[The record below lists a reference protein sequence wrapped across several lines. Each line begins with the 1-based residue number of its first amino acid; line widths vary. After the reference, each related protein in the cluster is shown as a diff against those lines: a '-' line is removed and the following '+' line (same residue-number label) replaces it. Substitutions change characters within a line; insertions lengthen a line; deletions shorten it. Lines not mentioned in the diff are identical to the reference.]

1 MCGGRWSLCDIKCG
15 RWSLCGIKCVVVGDR
30 SLCDIMCG
38 GRWSLCDIKC
48 VVVGGLFV
56 ILNVWW

>member
-1 MCGGRWSLCDIKCG
+1 MCGGRW
-15 RWSLCGIKCVVVGDR
+15 

-56 ILNVWW
+56 TLNVWW